1 MPWTPTQRRQIV
13 YTMKMPWRRISPDKA
28 VQRTVQG
35 VSMTMPKSHM
45 LPVFAKLK
53 PQYGQNLVELAVA
66 LARAE
71 PAQPLQVLDIGAN
84 IGDSALQISAASG
97 ARVLCVEGDRYWAD
111 YLHRNVDGNDRIS
124 IEEVLLLPNEE
135 HAFGSAAT
143 AVRANGTTRFV
154 SGESGTDAMPSAT
167 APEIR
172 DRNPDFANLRLVKSD
187 TDGFDPQLIPA
198 IAKAWAASKPVLF
211 FEYDPILARKVGI
224 DPDAMWA
231 ELAALGYSHVAVWDN
246 GGDPLGHLDIGE
258 IAQHIGSLE
267 PRPMH
272 LGYDFWDV
280 AVTHGQDAVG
290 RAALDQLVPKPFSV
304 IPG

>member
-1 MPWTPTQRRQIV
+1 
-13 YTMKMPWRRISPDKA
+13 
-28 VQRTVQG
+28 
-35 VSMTMPKSHM
+35 
-45 LPVFAKLK
+45 
-53 PQYGQNLVELAVA
+53 
-66 LARAE
+66 
-71 PAQPLQVLDIGAN
+71 
-84 IGDSALQISAASG
+84 
-97 ARVLCVEGDRYWAD
+97 
-111 YLHRNVDGNDRIS
+111 
-124 IEEVLLLPNEE
+124 
-135 HAFGSAAT
+135 
-143 AVRANGTTRFV
+143 
-154 SGESGTDAMPSAT
+154 MPSAT